1 VERRIKDLEAQVL
14 AQAEAQQD
22 LQRELKKFRGLYDLA
37 IAMTRDQSMDDTLQL
52 VVDQCCGLLQTD
64 VSYITL
70 QDETRGDYYKHS
82 STGIRTR
89 AFQEMRLPTGMGLAA
104 MVAESDRGYMVADYL
119 EETLLDA
126 DLRAIIGAECI
137 VSGMAAPVQMAS
149 KRLGL
154 LYVFNR
160 RRTAFSRSD
169 LETLSL
175 IGNLA
180 AVEISR
186 KDAAK
191 SLRESEE
198 RFRFMAET
206 TGDVIYRLRYDSMS
220 YDYLS
225 PGIKKLTG
233 YTIQEINAM
242 GFSKLVTRIDF
253 PDREDV
259 PPQVLVQERQRGKVG
274 EYRADYLIATRSGRN
289 KWLRDHSFPWYGERG
304 RVVGSVGILSDV
316 SDYKRS
322 EALLRQ
328 RTE

>member
-1 VERRIKDLEAQVL
+1 
-14 AQAEAQQD
+14 
-22 LQRELKKFRGLYDLA
+22 
-37 IAMTRDQSMDDTLQL
+37 
-52 VVDQCCGLLQTD
+52 
-64 VSYITL
+64 
-70 QDETRGDYYKHS
+70 
-82 STGIRTR
+82 
-89 AFQEMRLPTGMGLAA
+89 
-104 MVAESDRGYMVADYL
+104 
-119 EETLLDA
+119 
-126 DLRAIIGAECI
+126 
-137 VSGMAAPVQMAS
+137 MAS

-328 RTE
+328 RTEELIASEEKFRTLVENVPLVVYRLRPEGEILFVNQFVEDLFGYAPDEILRDPELWTETLYEKDRAHVAAQREKIYRGGSSTNRGTLSMLSIMRFRFEHPTA